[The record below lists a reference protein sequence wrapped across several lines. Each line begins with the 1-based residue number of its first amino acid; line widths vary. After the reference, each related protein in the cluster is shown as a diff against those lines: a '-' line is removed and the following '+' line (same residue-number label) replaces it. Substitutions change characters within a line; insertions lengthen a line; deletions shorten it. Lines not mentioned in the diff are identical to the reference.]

1 MDFSNKYYIV
11 AADALPEVFVKVA
24 QAKQLMIAGEAE
36 TVGEATKMVGISRSA
51 FYKYK
56 DSIQP
61 LSDMKMNRIVSF
73 YAVLKDSPGV
83 LSRVLSI
90 FSGTGANI
98 LTINQGVPMGN
109 CACVTISAETTDM
122 AANLEELIET
132 MGRIDGVVR
141 FELLAG

>member
-11 AADALPEVFVKVA
+11 AADALPEVFIKVA

-36 TVGEATKMVGISRSA
+36 TVGEATRMVGISRSA

-61 LSDMKMNRIVSF
+61 LSDIKMNRIVSF
-73 YAVLKDSPGV
+73 YTVLKDSPGV

-98 LTINQGVPMGN
+98 LTINQGVPTGN
-109 CACVTISAETTDM
+109 CASVTISAETTDM
-122 AANLEELIET
+122 AVNLEELIET
-132 MGRIDGVVR
+132 MSRVDGVIR

>member
-61 LSDMKMNRIVSF
+61 LSDIKMNRIVSF
-73 YAVLKDSPGV
+73 YTVLKDSPGV

-98 LTINQGVPMGN
+98 LTINQGVPTGN

-122 AANLEELIET
+122 ATNLEELIEA
-132 MGRIDGVVR
+132 MSRVDGVIR

>member
-24 QAKQLMIAGEAE
+24 QAKQLLATGEAE
-36 TVGEATKMVGISRSA
+36 TVGEATKMIGISRSA

-61 LSDMKMNRIVSF
+61 LSDMRMNRIASF
-73 YAVLKDSPGV
+73 YTVLQDSPGI

-90 FSGTGANI
+90 FAGNGANI
-98 LTINQGVPMGN
+98 LTINQGVPTNN

-122 AANLEELIET
+122 KMNLEELIET
-132 MGRIDGVVR
+132 VTHLDGVIR
-141 FELLAG
+141 FEVLAG

>member
-1 MDFSNKYYIV
+1 MDFSSKYYVV

-24 QAKQLMIAGEAE
+24 QAKQLMIAGQAE
-36 TVGEATKMVGISRSA
+36 TVGEATRMVGISRSA

-61 LSDMKMNRIVSF
+61 LSDMRMNRIASF
-73 YAVLKDSPGV
+73 YTVLRDSPGV
-83 LSRVLSI
+83 LSRLLSI
-90 FSGTGANI
+90 FAGSGANI
-98 LTINQGVPMGN
+98 LTINQGVPTNN

-122 AANLEELIET
+122 VVNLEELIET
-132 MGRIDGVVR
+132 MSRVDGVVR